1 MILIEVIT
9 NLGLKNMYNS
19 DRILIT
25 GSFVEKQKANKQTKI
40 PKEKKKNPKPKPW
53 GKATSKV

>member
-1 MILIEVIT
+1 
-9 NLGLKNMYNS
+9 MYNS

-25 GSFVEKQKANKQTKI
+25 GSFVEKQKSKQTDKNT
-40 PKEKKKNPKPKPW
+40 KRKKKQNPKPKPW

>member
-1 MILIEVIT
+1 
-9 NLGLKNMYNS
+9 MYNS

-40 PKEKKKNPKPKPW
+40 PKQTNKPPKPKPW
-53 GKATSKV
+53 GKATSNVSKNHKIKEET

>member
-40 PKEKKKNPKPKPW
+40 PKEKKKKPKTETL
-53 GKATSKV
+53 GKGN